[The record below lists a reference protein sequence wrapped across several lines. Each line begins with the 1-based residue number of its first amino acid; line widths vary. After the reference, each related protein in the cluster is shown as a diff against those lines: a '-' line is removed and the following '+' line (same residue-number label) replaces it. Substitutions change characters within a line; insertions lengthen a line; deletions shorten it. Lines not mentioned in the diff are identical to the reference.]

1 MPGGW
6 GGWVSL
12 ASGLGATSRLGSDG
26 ADTAGWSGPGGRIL
40 TGSWSSLEA
49 VSCPGGRGPGCLLL
63 PSLRPSRDPQSL
75 CPGFL
80 GLKAEW
86 WPRGRELKQGSL
98 VPVSLAEA
106 RVAAVVAPP

>member
-1 MPGGW
+1 MGW
-6 GGWVSL
+6 LGVSGQWVWGHIL
-12 ASGLGATSRLGSDG
+12 SRLCWCRHRGVVRP
-26 ADTAGWSGPGGRIL
+26 WRPHPHRLLVVLGGCQ
-40 TGSWSSLEA
+40 
-49 VSCPGGRGPGCLLL
+49 SCPGGRGPGRLLL

-75 CPGFL
+75 CSGSL
-80 GLKAEW
+80 GLKAER